1 MARPAAPAL
10 VTMPP
15 SNAPSKVAPP
25 ATSGAPA
32 NAPGAAL
39 GVYSSILDMVGNT
52 PLLELRKM
60 GAPPHRL
67 FVKMENLNPANSIKD
82 RIGIAMVEAA
92 EREGKIDPKGTPGP
106 TLVEATAGNTG
117 LALALAAGQRGYRLI
132 VVVPDKMSQ
141 EKVQHLRAMGA
152 EVRMTRSDVT
162 RGHPEYFHAV
172 AENIA
177 RETPNAVFINQ
188 FSNEANWKAHYDTTG
203 PEIWEQ
209 TDGRIDAL
217 VVGVGSGGTLTGCG
231 RYLRE
236 KNPNL
241 KIILA
246 DPNGS
251 VLAPLINEGKK
262 VTPGAWLIEGM
273 GEDYVPDVADLSL
286 VNEAITVSDAESFF
300 ASRDLLAKEGVLAGS
315 SAGCLV
321 HAGLVW
327 AKKQKTPQTVV
338 TFICDTGAKYLSK
351 MFNDYWMMD
360 QGFIRREST
369 GDLRDLIA
377 RRHAL
382 KEDFTVD
389 PEEPVKQAFKTMR
402 LYDVSQVAVLEKPRN
417 GRGPEKVVGILDES
431 DILLGLQSDKGAFD
445 RPVSDFMTRRLE
457 TLPPTA
463 SVNDL
468 LPIFRA
474 DRVAIVSDPDGTY
487 HGLITKVDLITYLR
501 RQMA

>member
-1 MARPAAPAL
+1 MPTASARPA
-10 VTMPP
+10 PP
-15 SNAPSKVAPP
+15 STSTVA
-25 ATSGAPA
+25 
-32 NAPGAAL
+32 
-39 GVYSSILDMVGNT
+39 GVYGSALEMIGNT
-52 PLLELRKM
+52 PLLELRRM
-60 GAPPHRL
+60 GASPSRL

-92 EREGKIDPKGTPGP
+92 EREGKIDPKGTPRP

-172 AENIA
+172 AERVA
-177 RETPNAVFINQ
+177 KDTPNSVFINQ
-188 FSNEANWKAHYDTTG
+188 FANEANWRAHYDTTG
-203 PEIWEQ
+203 PEIWDQ
-209 TDGRIDAL
+209 MGGKVDAM

-236 KNPNL
+236 KNPNV

-246 DPNGS
+246 DPKGS
-251 VLAPLINEGKK
+251 VLAPLVNEGKK
-262 VTPGAWLIEGM
+262 VDPGAWLIEGM
-273 GEDYVPDVADLSL
+273 GEDYVPDICDLSL
-286 VNEAITVSDAESFF
+286 VSEAVTVTDAESFF
-300 ASRDLLAKEGVLAGS
+300 ASRDLLAKEAVLAGS

-321 HAGLVW
+321 HAALVW
-327 AKKQKTPQTVV
+327 ARRQGAPMNIV
-338 TFICDTGAKYLSK
+338 TFICDTGSKYLSK

-360 QGFIRREST
+360 QGFLKRDSA

-389 PEEPVKQAFKTMR
+389 PDEPVKQAFKTMR
-402 LYDVSQVAVLEKPRN
+402 LYDVSQVAVVEQPKG
-417 GRGPEKVVGILDES
+417 GRGHTKVVGILDES
-431 DILLGLQSDKGAFD
+431 DILIALQSDKGAFE

-468 LPIFRA
+468 TPIFRA
-474 DRVAIVSDPDGTY
+474 DRVAIVCEADGAY
-487 HGLITKVDLITYLR
+487 HGLITKVDLIAHLR